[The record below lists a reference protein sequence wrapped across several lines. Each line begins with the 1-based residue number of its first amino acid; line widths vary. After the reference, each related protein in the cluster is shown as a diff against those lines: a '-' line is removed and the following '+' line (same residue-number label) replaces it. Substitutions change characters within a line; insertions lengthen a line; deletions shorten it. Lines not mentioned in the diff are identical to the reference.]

1 SEEELLEK
9 INLPEEKRQQKQR
22 TVHSDINIVVEGL
35 TNPSVK
41 LANCCNPI
49 LGDDIIGY
57 VSKSSGIVVHR
68 QQCKNITYF
77 DKARLIDVF
86 WGTNMIKKYET
97 SIKIIVQ
104 NRDNVLADIINAATA
119 SKAKISQVS
128 AQTNKVK
135 EGIIRMK
142 IEIGNV
148 LELDGV
154 IGNIQKVK
162 GVYSIERIC

>member
-1 SEEELLEK
+1 
-9 INLPEEKRQQKQR
+9 
-22 TVHSDINIVVEGL
+22 
-35 TNPSVK
+35 
-41 LANCCNPI
+41 
-49 LGDDIIGY
+49 
-57 VSKSSGIVVHR
+57 
-68 QQCKNITYF
+68 
-77 DKARLIDVF
+77 
-86 WGTNMIKKYET
+86 MIKKYET